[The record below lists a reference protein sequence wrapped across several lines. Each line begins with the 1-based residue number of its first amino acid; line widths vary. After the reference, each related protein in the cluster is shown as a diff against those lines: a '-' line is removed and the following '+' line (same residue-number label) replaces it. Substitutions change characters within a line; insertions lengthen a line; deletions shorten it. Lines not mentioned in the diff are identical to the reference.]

1 MVAGKN
7 YKQRSPVDGW
17 DRKPQW
23 GRVKE
28 KMEIHRPHH
37 EERTKQWLQNCI
49 NLGPRGVAKTGKTK
63 DNMERD
69 SGERN
74 GKSAMEELEWGTNGC
89 SWQRWLAGLC
99 WGLMCHMARRRYVT
113 VTGKLSGAQLKT
125 KVPLALLSYYAWWH
139 IVVSVLKG
147 LAKFLVSRT
156 KHEKVSKG
164 LCTLHITHMPN
175 IANRHAMHT

>member
-49 NLGPRGVAKTGKTK
+49 NLGPRGAAKTGKTK
-63 DNMERD
+63 DNMEKDGGREMEKAGWKNWSEVQMAAADRD
-69 SGERN
+69 GWQDCVE
-74 GKSAMEELEWGTNGC
+74 ALCATWHEEDG
-89 SWQRWLAGLC
+89 
-99 WGLMCHMARRRYVT
+99 
-113 VTGKLSGAQLKT
+113 
-125 KVPLALLSYYAWWH
+125 
-139 IVVSVLKG
+139 
-147 LAKFLVSRT
+147 
-156 KHEKVSKG
+156 
-164 LCTLHITHMPN
+164 
-175 IANRHAMHT
+175 